1 MQSFFT
7 YLSQWNKDTDRY
19 SKMQYIY
26 IILAISLLVVAGLV
40 SLVFP
45 NLGQSLV
52 FLAGVSALVFVANG
66 VIWAM
71 VKTFVVPNIQAPKAT
86 STRKKL

>member
-1 MQSFFT
+1 MQLFLT
-7 YLSQWNKDTDRY
+7 YLTQWNKDTDRY
-19 SKMQYIY
+19 GKMQYIY
-26 IILAISLLVVAGLV
+26 AILAVALLVVAGLV

-52 FLAGVSALVFVANG
+52 FLAGVSGLVFVANG

-71 VKTFVVPNIQAPKAT
+71 VKTFVVPSIPVSKPASP
-86 STRKKL
+86 RKK